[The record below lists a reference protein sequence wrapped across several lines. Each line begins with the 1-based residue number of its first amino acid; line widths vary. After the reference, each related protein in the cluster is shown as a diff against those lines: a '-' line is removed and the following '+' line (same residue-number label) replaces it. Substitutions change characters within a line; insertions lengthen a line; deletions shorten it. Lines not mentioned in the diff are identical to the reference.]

1 MNEFQLSCFL
11 AVADCL
17 NFARA
22 AEQLHVTQPAVTQQI
37 HSLEKELNTQLFKRT
52 TRTVK
57 LTEAGLLFLED
68 ARHIV
73 ALANRARKRFESPY
87 GLTEVQTLAIGCYSY
102 AQLFILPPALRQLA
116 LRYPD
121 LHPRLRVVP
130 FQHLYR
136 LLEEDDVDAVIA
148 FREPD
153 VKKIT
158 AAYREIIRVPVACV
172 CPANSPLSQRE
183 QVTLD
188 DLREEKLVLL
198 DPARSQADVA
208 RIQWNL
214 MEGRQFSDFYFA
226 DSAEGVVIFVES
238 GLGISILPTLS
249 IPPDRALVQV
259 PIQGVEPVSFGIY
272 YKSEQQNVPLRDLI
286 QLLRETA
293 EIRPENNTSAERS

>member
-1 MNEFQLSCFL
+1 M
-11 AVADCL
+11 
-17 NFARA
+17 
-22 AEQLHVTQPAVTQQI
+22 
-37 HSLEKELNTQLFKRT
+37 
-52 TRTVK
+52 
-57 LTEAGLLFLED
+57 
-68 ARHIV
+68 
-73 ALANRARKRFESPY
+73 
-87 GLTEVQTLAIGCYSY
+87 
-102 AQLFILPPALRQLA
+102 
-116 LRYPD
+116 
-121 LHPRLRVVP
+121 
-130 FQHLYR
+130 
-136 LLEEDDVDAVIA
+136 DAVIA

-293 EIRPENNTSAERS
+293 EMRPENNTSAERS

>member
-57 LTEAGLLFLED
+57 LTEAGFLFLED

-102 AQLFILPPALRQLA
+102 AQLFILLPALRQLA

-153 VKKIT
+153 VKKIA